1 MRTLDMLL
9 KKFDEY
15 GFEDFAVFA
24 DSVVVLFANSDQW
37 EELPDLFRAKILE
50 LLGRQLENVQQRE
63 G

>member
-1 MRTLDMLL
+1 MRTLNLLL

-24 DSVVVLFANSDQW
+24 DFVVVLFANSDQW
-37 EELPDLFRAKILE
+37 EELPDLVRAEILE

>member
-1 MRTLDMLL
+1 MLL

-15 GFEDFAVFA
+15 GFEDFAVF